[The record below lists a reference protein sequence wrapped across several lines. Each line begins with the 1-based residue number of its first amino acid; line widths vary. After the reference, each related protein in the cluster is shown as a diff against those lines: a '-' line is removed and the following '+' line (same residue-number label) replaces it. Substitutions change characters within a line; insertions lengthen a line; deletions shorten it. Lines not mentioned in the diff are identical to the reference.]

1 MTSKIQ
7 VPEHIAKELEAEQN
21 PPKEETKIPY
31 VKEEARVLDPTLI
44 DKSILERMPQ
54 PTGWRILILPY
65 AGKGVTDGG
74 IQLVQST
81 VDQQR
86 LSTVVGYVVKMGQTL
101 QQTTFDE
108 SATRLESQKA
118 QAMASLQKAHEVAD
132 YEKVAQA
139 QDVLAKIAVQE
150 QKVQEGKIRME
161 QMQKETPVQ
170 QPQATVQQQP
180 MFNSKMQNWID
191 S

>member
-44 DKSILERMPQ
+44 EKSILERMPQ

-86 LSTVVGYVVKMGQTL
+86 LSTVVGYVVKMGPDCYKDKSKFDGPWCEEKQWEL
-101 QQTTFDE
+101 IGRYAGARFKLGDE
-108 SATRLESQKA
+108 SECRIINDDEVIATIL
-118 QAMASLQKAHEVAD
+118 D
-132 YEKVAQA
+132 PT
-139 QDVLAKIAVQE
+139 DILAV
-150 QKVQEGKIRME
+150 
-161 QMQKETPVQ
+161 
-170 QPQATVQQQP
+170 
-180 MFNSKMQNWID
+180 
-191 S
+191 

>member
-21 PPKEETKIPY
+21 PPKEETKKPY

-44 DKSILERMPQ
+44 EKSILERMPQ

-86 LSTVVGYVVKMGQTL
+86 LSTVVGYVVKMGPDCYSDKSKFDGPWCEEKQWVL
-101 QQTTFDE
+101 IGRYAGARFKLGDE
-108 SATRLESQKA
+108 SECRIINDDEVIATIL
-118 QAMASLQKAHEVAD
+118 D
-132 YEKVAQA
+132 PT
-139 QDVLAKIAVQE
+139 DILAV
-150 QKVQEGKIRME
+150 
-161 QMQKETPVQ
+161 
-170 QPQATVQQQP
+170 
-180 MFNSKMQNWID
+180 
-191 S
+191 

>member
-44 DKSILERMPQ
+44 EKSILERMPQ

-86 LSTVVGYVVKMGQTL
+86 LSTVVGYVVKMGPDCYKDKSKFDGPWCEEKQWVL
-101 QQTTFDE
+101 IGRYAGARFKLGDE
-108 SATRLESQKA
+108 SECRIINDD
-118 QAMASLQKAHEVAD
+118 EVI
-132 YEKVAQA
+132 
-139 QDVLAKIAVQE
+139 AKILDPTDILAV
-150 QKVQEGKIRME
+150 
-161 QMQKETPVQ
+161 
-170 QPQATVQQQP
+170 
-180 MFNSKMQNWID
+180 
-191 S
+191 

>member
-44 DKSILERMPQ
+44 EKSILERMRQ

-86 LSTVVGYVVKMGQTL
+86 LSTVVGYVVKMGPDCYKDKSKFDGPWCEEKQWVL
-101 QQTTFDE
+101 IGRYAGARFKLGDE
-108 SATRLESQKA
+108 SECRIINDDEVIATIL
-118 QAMASLQKAHEVAD
+118 D
-132 YEKVAQA
+132 PT
-139 QDVLAKIAVQE
+139 DILAV
-150 QKVQEGKIRME
+150 
-161 QMQKETPVQ
+161 
-170 QPQATVQQQP
+170 
-180 MFNSKMQNWID
+180 
-191 S
+191 

>member
-44 DKSILERMPQ
+44 EKSILERMPQ

-86 LSTVVGYVVKMGQTL
+86 LSTVVGYVVKMGPDCYKDKSKFDGPWCEEKQWVL
-101 QQTTFDE
+101 IGRYAGARFKLGDE
-108 SATRLESQKA
+108 SECRIINDDEVIATIL
-118 QAMASLQKAHEVAD
+118 D
-132 YEKVAQA
+132 P
-139 QDVLAKIAVQE
+139 DDILAV
-150 QKVQEGKIRME
+150 
-161 QMQKETPVQ
+161 
-170 QPQATVQQQP
+170 
-180 MFNSKMQNWID
+180 
-191 S
+191 

>member
-7 VPEHIAKELEAEQN
+7 VPEHIAKELEAEKN

-44 DKSILERMPQ
+44 EKSILERMPQ

-86 LSTVVGYVVKMGQTL
+86 LSTVVGYVVKMGPDCYKDKSKFDGPWCQEKQWVL
-101 QQTTFDE
+101 IGRYAGARFKLGDE
-108 SATRLESQKA
+108 SECRIINDDEVIATIL
-118 QAMASLQKAHEVAD
+118 D
-132 YEKVAQA
+132 P
-139 QDVLAKIAVQE
+139 DDILAV
-150 QKVQEGKIRME
+150 
-161 QMQKETPVQ
+161 
-170 QPQATVQQQP
+170 
-180 MFNSKMQNWID
+180 
-191 S
+191 

>member
-44 DKSILERMPQ
+44 EKSILERMPQ

-86 LSTVVGYVVKMGQTL
+86 LSTVVGYVVKMGPDCYKDKSKFDGPWCEEKQWVL
-101 QQTTFDE
+101 IGRYAGARFKLGDE
-108 SATRLESQKA
+108 SECRIINDDEVIATIL
-118 QAMASLQKAHEVAD
+118 D
-132 YEKVAQA
+132 PT
-139 QDVLAKIAVQE
+139 DILAA
-150 QKVQEGKIRME
+150 
-161 QMQKETPVQ
+161 
-170 QPQATVQQQP
+170 
-180 MFNSKMQNWID
+180 
-191 S
+191 